1 MYLNYEILS
10 RGYKTIYLGEY
21 AHWQLK
27 RHEKHFESLI
37 FVTYLTVQPDRD
49 SINEY
54 VRQMEDQLLDSNT
67 ELWFTGLSQFIDQE
81 NRSERMVVFNLLRN

>member
-10 RGYKTIYLGEY
+10 RGYKTIYGESMPIDN
-21 AHWQLK
+21 LK
-27 RHEKHFESLI
+27 DMKKHFDSII

-54 VRQMEDQLLDSNT
+54 VRQMEDELLDNNT
-67 ELWFTGLSQFIDQE
+67 ELWFTGWKSVY
-81 NRSERMVVFNLLRN
+81 R